1 MENRFTISVRFLRL
15 LIAQTIDA
23 TRHTILV
30 RWVYLKTFQKLNHE
44 KPTLSSSFANH
55 VKAFEK

>member
-15 LIAQTIDA
+15 LIAQAIDA

-30 RWVYLKTFQKLNHE
+30 RWVYLKTFQKLKHE
-44 KPTLSSSFANH
+44 KLSLSSFLANH
-55 VKAFEK
+55 VKAFGK